1 MRTIARLSLA
11 LCASALAFTSANA
24 QYYPQPQYPQ
34 QPYSYGYNGPAYGN
48 WGRLVGSDYGSAR
61 YQLSRSGFRQVDS
74 FDAGRRREGSI
85 WSSDRSGQC
94 LQVIASRGRVESVS
108 DVRTNPRCGGYQ
120 SLPVGGIGVGTAL
133 LNGLI
138 GKGFNRADERLRKNG
153 FRNVDSFTTSPNSY
167 ATIWFNG
174 YQCLQLTT
182 VNGVLSNAVDIGRHP
197 RCR

>member
-1 MRTIARLSLA
+1 MRTVARLSLA
-11 LCASALAFTSANA
+11 LSACALAVLPAQA

-34 QPYSYGYNGPAYGN
+34 QPYGYGYNGPAYGN
-48 WGRLVGSDYGSAR
+48 WNRLVGSDYGNAR

-74 FDAGRRREGSI
+74 FDAGRRREGSV

-120 SLPVGGIGVGTAL
+120 APPIGGIGGGTAL